1 MLEVVEKSEF
11 YFGGDVGEDLGDAV
25 GEVVAEASCLGD
37 FGCPAGNEPGFV
49 LCRSPW
55 KVRPGLMGTVRTRL
69 SGSVLF
75 R

>member
-1 MLEVVEKSEF
+1 MPAVLEVVEKSEF

-49 LCRSPW
+49 A
-55 KVRPGLMGTVRTRL
+55 VA
-69 SGSVLF
+69 
-75 R
+75 